1 MAKDKNGKQLP
12 PGVTQRPDG
21 RYMGRFTYQGERY
34 TLYDNS
40 DPKRLRKAMEDKRY
54 ELEHGLRGKIDNV
67 TVDKWAKIWL
77 TEYKANSVKPSTYVL
92 YTNRYTWYIAP
103 QIGKLMVK
111 DIKNAHIQK
120 IVNSMKSQGYSRST
134 IKKAYAVISDM
145 MNYAVKNDMIP
156 KNPCTG
162 VVIPK
167 EEPRERRVMSAE
179 EQEQFEE
186 YMRGDPCET
195 IFIVALYTGM
205 RIGEVLGLTWDD
217 VDFKNNQIRINKTL
231 VCLQKGK
238 GEKCTHAF
246 QTPKTNSSIRTIP
259 MVSKVSKAFKL
270 HKWQQSTLRME
281 TGKLFRPQ
289 AGFENLVFVSDSG
302 SPLYETFV
310 NRHLKK
316 IVTEINER
324 ENEAAAKEKRKPVIF
339 KSVSPHTLRHTF
351 ATRAFEK
358 GMKPKTVQEILGH
371 SSLNMTMDLYTHV
384 TESTK
389 AEEMAVF
396 EKQA

>member
-1 MAKDKNGKQLP
+1 MAFDKNGKRLP
-12 PGVTQRPDG
+12 PGITQRPDG

-54 ELEHGLRGKIDNV
+54 ELEHGLRGKIDKV
-67 TVDKWAKIWL
+67 TVDMWAKIWL

-92 YTNRYTWYIAP
+92 YKNRYNWYVSP

-120 IVNSMKSQGYSRST
+120 IVNSMKGQGYSRST

-145 MNYAVKNDMIP
+145 MSYAVKNDMIP

-167 EEPRERRVMSAE
+167 EEPKERRVMSAE

-186 YMRGDPCET
+186 YMRGNPCET
-195 IFIVALYTGM
+195 IFVVALYTGM
-205 RIGEVLGLTWDD
+205 RIGEILGLTWDD

-231 VCLQKGK
+231 VCFQKNK
-238 GEKCTHAF
+238 GEKCTF
-246 QTPKTNSSIRTIP
+246 TLQTPKTNSSIRIIP
-259 MVSKVSKAFKL
+259 MVSKVAKALKL

-281 TGKLFRPQ
+281 TGNLFRPK
-289 AGFENLVFVSDSG
+289 AGFENLVFVSESG
-302 SPLYETFV
+302 SPIYKTFV
-310 NRHLKK
+310 DRNLKR

-324 ENEAAAKEKRKPVIF
+324 EKEAAAKEKRQPAIF
-339 KSVSPHTLRHTF
+339 EPISPHTLRHSF

>member
-12 PGVTQRPDG
+12 PGITQRPDG
-21 RYMGRFTYQGERY
+21 RYMGRFTYLGERY
-34 TLYDNS
+34 TLYDNN

-54 ELEHGLRGKIDNV
+54 ELEHGLHGKIDNI

-92 YTNRYTWYIAP
+92 YENRYKWYISA

-120 IVNSMKSQGYSRST
+120 IVNSMKAQGYSRST

-156 KNPCTG
+156 KNPCAC

-186 YMRGDPCET
+186 YMRGNPCET
-195 IFIVALYTGM
+195 IFVVALYTGM
-205 RIGEVLGLTWDD
+205 RIGEILGLTWDD
-217 VDFKNNQIRINKTL
+217 IDFKNNQIRINKTL
-231 VCLQKGK
+231 VCFQKSK
-238 GEKCTHAF
+238 GAKCTHAF
-246 QTPKTNSSIRTIP
+246 QTPKTSSSIRTIP
-259 MVSKVSKAFKL
+259 MVSKVAKALKL
-270 HKWQQSTLRME
+270 HKWQQSTLRLE

-289 AGFENLVFVSDSG
+289 AGFENLVFVSETG
-302 SPLYETFV
+302 LPLYETFV
-310 NRHLKK
+310 NRQLKK
-316 IVTEINER
+316 IVAEINER
-324 ENEAAAKEKRKPVIF
+324 ENEAAMKEKWKPVVFEPI
-339 KSVSPHTLRHTF
+339 SPHTLRHTF